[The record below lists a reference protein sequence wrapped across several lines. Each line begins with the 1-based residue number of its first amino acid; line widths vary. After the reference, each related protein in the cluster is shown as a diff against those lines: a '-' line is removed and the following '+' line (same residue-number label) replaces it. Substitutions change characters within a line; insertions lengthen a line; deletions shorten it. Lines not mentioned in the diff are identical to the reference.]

1 MTVTV
6 FGLGFVGLTTA
17 LGLASKGHLVY
28 GFDVDTARRE
38 TIASGHLPFLEPG
51 LDDALQQEL
60 GQHFHL
66 TDTPAHAVSQS
77 ECVFFCVGTP
87 YGDNGQADLTYL
99 FSAVDLALA
108 GTDGEKF
115 YPYTMLEEA
124 SRERFIYVYRENS
137 SYSTVDFVQRA
148 IIYFGYAPDEIQ
160 TDNGGEFT
168 HTQKTS
174 AYILWISSATIGTLD
189 INESDPKHL
198 GTTEK

>member
-1 MTVTV
+1 MA
-6 FGLGFVGLTTA
+6 GKSLQHN
-17 LGLASKGHLVY
+17 GHY
-28 GFDVDTARRE
+28 DTP
-38 TIASGHLPFLEPG
+38 T
-51 LDDALQQEL
+51 EL
-60 GQHFHL
+60 GKKWQMDVKYVP
-66 TDTPAHAVSQS
+66 TACYV
-77 ECVFFCVGTP
+77 
-87 YGDNGQADLTYL
+87 
-99 FSAVDLALA
+99 

-115 YPYTMLEEA
+115 YQYTMLEEA